1 MYRFIAEFQSDV
13 EFASGKSNTRKEWI
27 EQMIAESKKR
37 KLEKATA
44 LEEAESQ
51 TKKLDERWKEMHHN
65 PKSVM
70 VEMMNKN
77 MAKARLLG
85 ELDDDN
91 NGPKDPYDALFA
103 QLGLAGS
110 DAGKKVSINIL
121 FNPLQFLSKVI
132 FPRLPRSA

>member
-1 MYRFIAEFQSDV
+1 MQSDV

-65 PKSVM
+65 PKSAM

-85 ELDDDN
+85 EDDDEN

-103 QLGLAGS
+103 QLGQAGS
-110 DAGKKVSINIL
+110 DAGKKVGTI
-121 FNPLQFLSKVI
+121 
-132 FPRLPRSA
+132 A

>member
-1 MYRFIAEFQSDV
+1 MYNFVTELQSDV

-37 KLEKATA
+37 KLEKQTA

-85 ELDDDN
+85 EDDDDN

-110 DAGKKVSINIL
+110 DAGKKVCSC
-121 FNPLQFLSKVI
+121 F
-132 FPRLPRSA
+132 RLI

>member
-1 MYRFIAEFQSDV
+1 MIRLTVYHFIAEFQSDV

-110 DAGKKVSINIL
+110 DAGKKVSICL
-121 FNPLQFLSKVI
+121 FFQSLTHFKQK
-132 FPRLPRSA
+132 

>member
-1 MYRFIAEFQSDV
+1 M

-27 EQMIAESKKR
+27 EQMIADSKKR
-37 KLEKATA
+37 KLEKQTA
-44 LEEAESQ
+44 LEEAETQ
-51 TKKLDERWKEMHHN
+51 TAELDKRWKEMHHN
-65 PKSVM
+65 PKSAM

-85 ELDDDN
+85 EDDDDN

-110 DAGKKVSINIL
+110 DAGKKVSTCLLLNVLPIL
-121 FNPLQFLSKVI
+121 RKKI
-132 FPRLPRSA
+132 IPRWPRSG

>member
-1 MYRFIAEFQSDV
+1 MHHFITDSQSDV

-110 DAGKKVSINIL
+110 DAGKKVNICL
-121 FNPLQFLSKVI
+121 FFNP
-132 FPRLPRSA
+132 